1 MKLYHARPA
10 DRLVFCV
17 GRRWTLAEDPSGETA
32 GYAYI
37 DIGRTRFILHNPTPE
52 DLQHCISLH
61 VWQCYLY
68 AAAGYTADRDSPTRI
83 SWRRIATD
91 TGLKVQKAETH
102 GDAAAKKEG
111 KRIEKV
117 LSRFRDRFKRYGLGV
132 LKRMAIIKDTASS
145 TREIPILSADSR
157 TVYGGMILSLD
168 AEFRPIINPGRGAVI
183 AQVTPQYLKL
193 HTAQRSSNPQFIGRL
208 YAVGWAVM
216 ISCQI
221 PANIAKGTA
230 GRFSYAKLIEL
241 CGLPALDS
249 DKVKRHGVRDRV
261 LDAVDTVINALTD
274 AGFMIAVADAP
285 AKSAEGDTKRAKDT
299 NQAGTDADTL
309 APDEIGRIDKDKI
322 LKTVRGFI
330 ACGIVPP
337 KPKPKKERRRK
348 ETKKPLAKK
357 VPTDSESSHNA

>member
-168 AEFRPIINPGRGAVI
+168 AEFRPIINPGPGAVI

-193 HTAQRSSNPQFIGRL
+193 HTAQRSKNPQFIGRL

-221 PANIAKGTA
+221 PKNIAKGTA
-230 GRFSYAKLIEL
+230 GRFSLAKLIEL

-249 DKVKRHGVRDRV
+249 AEVKRHGIRDSV
-261 LDAVDTVINALTD
+261 LNTVDAVINALTD

-285 AKSAEGDTKRAKDT
+285 AKSAEGGTGT
-299 NQAGTDADTL
+299 QQADDDADEL
-309 APDEIGRIDKDKI
+309 AEEIAGVDKDKI
-322 LKTVRGFI
+322 AKTVRGFI

-337 KPKPKKERRRK
+337 KPRKPKKERRRK
-348 ETKKPLAKK
+348 ETKKPLDKM
-357 VPTDSESSHNA
+357 VPTNSKSSSNA

>member
-1 MKLYHARPA
+1 MKLYHATAA
-10 DRLVFCV
+10 DRLVFCI

-52 DLQHCISLH
+52 DLKHRVSLH

-68 AAAGYTADRDSPTRI
+68 AAAGYTEDRENPTRI
-83 SWRRIATD
+83 SWRRIAAE
-91 TGLKVQKAETH
+91 TGHKVQKAETR
-102 GDAAAKKEG
+102 GTAAGKKEE
-111 KRIEKV
+111 KRIRKV
-117 LSRFRDRFKRYGLGV
+117 IDLFVNKFRTRGLGV

-145 TREIPILSADSR
+145 TREIPILSVDSR
-157 TVYGGMILSLD
+157 AVYGGIILSLD
-168 AEFRPIINPGRGAVI
+168 AELRPIINPGPGAVI

-193 HTAQRSSNPQFIGRL
+193 HTAQRSKNPQFIGRL

-221 PANIAKGTA
+221 PKNIAKGTA
-230 GRFSYAKLIEL
+230 GRFSLAKLIEL

-249 DKVKRHGVRDRV
+249 AEVKRHGIRDSV
-261 LDAVDTVINALTD
+261 LNTVDAVINALTD

-285 AKSAEGDTKRAKDT
+285 AKSAEGGTGT
-299 NQAGTDADTL
+299 QQADDDADEL
-309 APDEIGRIDKDKI
+309 AEEIAGVDKDKI
-322 LKTVRGFI
+322 AKTVRGFI

-337 KPKPKKERRRK
+337 KPRKPKKERRRK

-357 VPTDSESSHNA
+357 VPTDSESSSNA

>member
-68 AAAGYTADRDSPTRI
+68 AAAGYTADRDSLTRI

-102 GDAAAKKEG
+102 GDAAAKKER

-132 LKRMAIIKDTASS
+132 LKRMAIIKDTANS
-145 TREIPILSADSR
+145 TREIPILSADS
-157 TVYGGMILSLD
+157 TAVYGGMVIALNGD
-168 AEFRPIINPGRGAVI
+168 FRPIINPGPGAVI

-193 HTAQRSSNPQFIGRL
+193 HTARRSSNPRFIGRL

-221 PANIAKGTA
+221 PANIAGGTA

-249 DKVKRHGVRDRV
+249 AEVKRHGIRDSV
-261 LDAVDTVINALTD
+261 LNTVDAVINALTD

-285 AKSAEGDTKRAKDT
+285 AKSAEGGTGT
-299 NQAGTDADTL
+299 QQADDDADEL
-309 APDEIGRIDKDKI
+309 AEEIAGVDKDKI
-322 LKTVRGFI
+322 AKTVRGFI

-337 KPKPKKERRRK
+337 KPRKPKKERRRK
-348 ETKKPLAKK
+348 ETKKPLDKM
-357 VPTDSESSHNA
+357 VPTNSKSSS

>member
-10 DRLVFCV
+10 DRLVFCI

-37 DIGRTRFILHNPTPE
+37 DIDRTRFILHNPTPE
-52 DLQHCISLH
+52 DLKHRVSLH

-68 AAAGYTADRDSPTRI
+68 AAAGYTEDRENPTRI
-83 SWRRIATD
+83 SWRRIAAE
-91 TGLKVQKAETH
+91 TGHKVQKAETR
-102 GDAAAKKEG
+102 GTAAGKKEE
-111 KRIEKV
+111 KRIRKV
-117 LSRFRDRFKRYGLGV
+117 IDLFVNKFRTRGLGV

-145 TREIPILSADSR
+145 TREIPILSADS
-157 TVYGGMILSLD
+157 TAVYGGMVIALNGD
-168 AEFRPIINPGRGAVI
+168 FRPIINPGPGAVI

-193 HTAQRSSNPQFIGRL
+193 HTAQRSKNPQFIGRL

-230 GRFSYAKLIEL
+230 GRFSYAKIIEL

-249 DKVKRHGVRDRV
+249 AEVKRHGIRDSV
-261 LDAVDTVINALTD
+261 LNTVDAVINALTD

-285 AKSAEGDTKRAKDT
+285 AKSAEGGTGT
-299 NQAGTDADTL
+299 QQADDDADEL
-309 APDEIGRIDKDKI
+309 AEEIAGVDKDKI
-322 LKTVRGFI
+322 AKTVRGFI

-337 KPKPKKERRRK
+337 KPRKPKKERRRK

-357 VPTDSESSHNA
+357 VPTDSESSSNA

>member
-10 DRLVFCV
+10 DCLVFCV

-102 GDAAAKKEG
+102 GDAAAKKEE

-168 AEFRPIINPGRGAVI
+168 AEFRPIINPGPGAVI

-193 HTAQRSSNPQFIGRL
+193 HTAQRSKNPRFIGRL

-230 GRFSYAKLIEL
+230 GRFSLAKLIEL

-249 DKVKRHGVRDRV
+249 AEVKRHGIRDSV
-261 LDAVDTVINALTD
+261 LNTVDAVINALTD

-285 AKSAEGDTKRAKDT
+285 AKSAEGDTGT
-299 NQAGTDADTL
+299 QQADDDADEL
-309 APDEIGRIDKDKI
+309 AEEIAGVDKDKI
-322 LKTVRGFI
+322 AKTVRGFI

-337 KPKPKKERRRK
+337 KPRKPKKERRRK
-348 ETKKPLAKK
+348 GLKKPLDKM
-357 VPTDSESSHNA
+357 VPTNSKSSSN

>member
-52 DLQHCISLH
+52 DLQHCISSH

-83 SWRRIATD
+83 SWRRIAAE
-91 TGLKVQKAETH
+91 TGHKVQKAETR
-102 GDAAAKKEG
+102 GTAAAKREE
-111 KRIEKV
+111 KRIRKV
-117 LSRFRDRFKRYGLGV
+117 LDRFSERFKRYGLGV

-145 TREIPILSADSR
+145 TREIPILSADS
-157 TVYGGMILSLD
+157 TAVYGGMVIALNGD
-168 AEFRPIINPGRGAVI
+168 FRSVINPGPGAVI

-193 HTAQRSSNPQFIGRL
+193 HATQRSSNPQFIGRL

-221 PANIAKGTA
+221 PANIANGTA

-285 AKSAEGDTKRAKDT
+285 AKSAEGGTGT
-299 NQAGTDADTL
+299 QQADDDADEL
-309 APDEIGRIDKDKI
+309 AEEIAGVDKDKI
-322 LKTVRGFI
+322 AKTVRGFI

-337 KPKPKKERRRK
+337 KPRKPKKERRRK
-348 ETKKPLAKK
+348 GSKKPLTKK
-357 VPTDSESSHNA
+357 VPTDSESSAN

>member
-1 MKLYHARPA
+1 MKLYHATAA
-10 DRLVFCV
+10 DRLVFCI
-17 GRRWTLAEDPSGETA
+17 GRRWTFVEDPSGETA

-52 DLQHCISLH
+52 DLKHRVSLH

-68 AAAGYTADRDSPTRI
+68 AAAGYTEDRENPTRI
-83 SWRRIATD
+83 SWRRIAAE
-91 TGLKVQKAETH
+91 TGHKVQKAETR
-102 GDAAAKKEG
+102 GTAAGKKEE
-111 KRIEKV
+111 KRIRKV
-117 LSRFRDRFKRYGLGV
+117 IDLFVNKFRTRGLGV
-132 LKRMAIIKDTASS
+132 LKRITVIKDTASS

-168 AEFRPIINPGRGAVI
+168 AEFRPIINPGPGAVI

-193 HTAQRSSNPQFIGRL
+193 HTAQRSKNPQFIGRL

-249 DKVKRHGVRDRV
+249 AEVKRHGIRDSV
-261 LDAVDTVINALTD
+261 LNTVDAVINALTD

-285 AKSAEGDTKRAKDT
+285 AKSAAMKDT
-299 NQAGTDADTL
+299 QQADDDADEL
-309 APDEIGRIDKDKI
+309 AEEIAGVDKDKI
-322 LKTVRGFI
+322 AKTVRGFI

-337 KPKPKKERRRK
+337 KPRKPKKERRRK
-348 ETKKPLAKK
+348 GSKKPLTKK
-357 VPTDSESSHNA
+357 VPTDSESSAN

>member
-102 GDAAAKKEG
+102 GDAAAKKEK
-111 KRIEKV
+111 KRIRKNLDV
-117 LSRFRDRFKRYGLGV
+117 FTSTFKRRGLGV

-157 TVYGGMILSLD
+157 TVYGGIVLSLD
-168 AEFRPIINPGRGAVI
+168 AEFRPIINPGPGAVI

-193 HTAQRSSNPQFIGRL
+193 HAAQRSNPQFIGRL

-221 PANIAKGTA
+221 PANIAQGTA

-241 CGLPALDS
+241 CGLPALES
-249 DKVKRHGVRDRV
+249 AEVKRHGVRDRV
-261 LDAVDTVINALTD
+261 LNTVDAVINALTD

-285 AKSAEGDTKRAKDT
+285 AKSADGDTKRAKDT
-299 NQAGTDADTL
+299 NQADDDADEL
-309 APDEIGRIDKDKI
+309 AEEIAGVDKDKI
-322 LKTVRGFI
+322 AKTVRGFI

-337 KPKPKKERRRK
+337 RPKPKKERRRK
-348 ETKKPLAKK
+348 ETKKPLTKK

>member
-10 DRLVFCV
+10 DHLVFCV

-52 DLQHCISLH
+52 DLQRRISLH

-111 KRIEKV
+111 ERIEKV

-168 AEFRPIINPGRGAVI
+168 AEFRPIINPGPGAVI

-193 HTAQRSSNPQFIGRL
+193 HTAQRSKNPRFIGRL

-249 DKVKRHGVRDRV
+249 AEVKRHGIRDSV
-261 LDAVDTVINALTD
+261 LNTVDAVINALTD

-285 AKSAEGDTKRAKDT
+285 AKSAEVGTGT
-299 NQAGTDADTL
+299 QQADDDADEL
-309 APDEIGRIDKDKI
+309 AEEIAGVDKDKI
-322 LKTVRGFI
+322 AKTVRGFI

-337 KPKPKKERRRK
+337 KPRKPKKERRRK
-348 ETKKPLAKK
+348 ETKKPLTKK
-357 VPTDSESSHNA
+357 VPTDSESSAN

>member
-68 AAAGYTADRDSPTRI
+68 AAAGFTANAGEPTRI

-102 GDAAAKKEG
+102 GDAAAKKEE

-145 TREIPILSADSR
+145 TREIPILSADS
-157 TVYGGMILSLD
+157 TAVYGGMVIALNGD
-168 AEFRPIINPGRGAVI
+168 FRSVINPGPGAVI

-193 HTAQRSSNPQFIGRL
+193 HTAQRSKNPQFIGRL

-221 PANIAKGTA
+221 PKNIAKGTA
-230 GRFSYAKLIEL
+230 GRFSLAKLIEL
-241 CGLPALDS
+241 CGLPALES
-249 DKVKRHGVRDRV
+249 AEVKRHGVRDRV
-261 LDAVDTVINALTD
+261 LDVVDTVINALTD

-285 AKSAEGDTKRAKDT
+285 AKSAEGGTGT
-299 NQAGTDADTL
+299 QQADDDADEL
-309 APDEIGRIDKDKI
+309 AEEIAGVDKDKI
-322 LKTVRGFI
+322 AKTVRGFI

-337 KPKPKKERRRK
+337 KPRKPKKERRRK
-348 ETKKPLAKK
+348 ETKKPLTKK
-357 VPTDSESSHNA
+357 VPTDSESSAN

>member
-1 MKLYHARPA
+1 MKLYHATAA
-10 DRLVFCV
+10 DRLVFCI
-17 GRRWTLAEDPSGETA
+17 GRRWTFVEDPSGETA

-52 DLQHCISLH
+52 DLKHRVSLH

-68 AAAGYTADRDSPTRI
+68 AAAGYTEDRENPTRI
-83 SWRRIATD
+83 SWRRIAAE
-91 TGLKVQKAETH
+91 TGHKVQKAETR
-102 GDAAAKKEG
+102 GTAAGKKEE
-111 KRIEKV
+111 KRIRKV
-117 LSRFRDRFKRYGLGV
+117 IDLFVNKFRTRGLGV

-157 TVYGGMILSLD
+157 TVYGGMSLSLD
-168 AEFRPIINPGRGAVI
+168 AEFRPIINPGPGAVI

-193 HTAQRSSNPQFIGRL
+193 HTAQRSKNPRFIGRL

-221 PANIAKGTA
+221 PKNIAKGTA

-249 DKVKRHGVRDRV
+249 AEVKRHGIRDSV
-261 LDAVDTVINALTD
+261 LNTVDAVINALTD

-285 AKSAEGDTKRAKDT
+285 AKSAEGGTGT
-299 NQAGTDADTL
+299 QQADDADEL
-309 APDEIGRIDKDKI
+309 AEEIAGVDKDKI
-322 LKTVRGFI
+322 AKTVRGFI

-337 KPKPKKERRRK
+337 KPGKPKKERRRK
-348 ETKKPLAKK
+348 ETKKPLDKM
-357 VPTDSESSHNA
+357 VPTNS

>member
-1 MKLYHARPA
+1 MKLYHATAA
-10 DRLVFCV
+10 DRLVFCI
-17 GRRWTLAEDPSGETA
+17 GRRWTFVEDPSGETA

-52 DLQHCISLH
+52 DLKHRVSLH
-61 VWQCYLY
+61 VWQCFLY
-68 AAAGYTADRDSPTRI
+68 AAAGYTEDRENPTRI
-83 SWRRIATD
+83 SWRRIAAE
-91 TGLKVQKAETH
+91 TGHKVQKAETR
-102 GDAAAKKEG
+102 GTAAGKKEE
-111 KRIEKV
+111 KRIRKV
-117 LSRFRDRFKRYGLGV
+117 IDLFVNKFRTRGLGV

-168 AEFRPIINPGRGAVI
+168 AEFRPIINPGPGAVI

-193 HTAQRSSNPQFIGRL
+193 HTAQRSKNPQFIGRL

-221 PANIAKGTA
+221 PANIAGGTA

-249 DKVKRHGVRDRV
+249 AEVKRHGIRDSV
-261 LDAVDTVINALTD
+261 LNTVDAVINALTD

-285 AKSAEGDTKRAKDT
+285 AKSAEGGTGT
-299 NQAGTDADTL
+299 QQADDDADEL
-309 APDEIGRIDKDKI
+309 AEEIAGVDKDKI
-322 LKTVRGFI
+322 AKTVRGFI

-337 KPKPKKERRRK
+337 KPRKPKKERRRK
-348 ETKKPLAKK
+348 ETKKPLNKM
-357 VPTDSESSHNA
+357 VPTNSESSSNA

>member
-1 MKLYHARPA
+1 MKLYHATAA
-10 DRLVFCV
+10 DRLVFCI

-52 DLQHCISLH
+52 DLKHRVSLH

-68 AAAGYTADRDSPTRI
+68 AAAGYTEDRENPTRI
-83 SWRRIATD
+83 SWRRIAAE
-91 TGLKVQKAETH
+91 TGHKVQKAETR
-102 GDAAAKKEG
+102 GTAAGKKEE
-111 KRIEKV
+111 KRIRKV
-117 LSRFRDRFKRYGLGV
+117 IDLFVNKFRTRGLGV
-132 LKRMAIIKDTASS
+132 LKRMAIIKDTTSS

-168 AEFRPIINPGRGAVI
+168 AEFRPIINPGPGAVI

-193 HTAQRSSNPQFIGRL
+193 HMAQRSKNPRFIGRL

-221 PANIAKGTA
+221 PKNIAKGTA

-249 DKVKRHGVRDRV
+249 AEVKRHGIRDSV
-261 LDAVDTVINALTD
+261 LNTVDAVINALTD

-285 AKSAEGDTKRAKDT
+285 AKSAEGGTGT
-299 NQAGTDADTL
+299 QQADDDADEL
-309 APDEIGRIDKDKI
+309 AEEIAGVDKDKI
-322 LKTVRGFI
+322 AKTVRGFI

-337 KPKPKKERRRK
+337 KPRKPKKERRRK
-348 ETKKPLAKK
+348 GSKKPLTKK
-357 VPTDSESSHNA
+357 VPTDSESSAN

>member
-52 DLQHCISLH
+52 DLQRCISLH

-111 KRIEKV
+111 KRIRKV
-117 LSRFRDRFKRYGLGV
+117 LDRFSERFKRYGLGV

-157 TVYGGMILSLD
+157 TVYGGMVLSLD
-168 AEFRPIINPGRGAVI
+168 AEFRPIINPGPGAVI

-193 HTAQRSSNPQFIGRL
+193 HTAQRSKNPQFIGRL

-230 GRFSYAKLIEL
+230 GRFSLTKLIEL
-241 CGLPALDS
+241 CGLPVLDS
-249 DKVKRHGVRDRV
+249 AEVKRHGIRDSV
-261 LDAVDTVINALTD
+261 LNTVDAVINALTD

-285 AKSAEGDTKRAKDT
+285 AKSAEGGTGT
-299 NQAGTDADTL
+299 QQADDDADEL
-309 APDEIGRIDKDKI
+309 AEEIAGVDKDKI
-322 LKTVRGFI
+322 AKTVRGFI

-357 VPTDSESSHNA
+357 VPTDSESSRNA